1 MKFLYRGK
9 VRARLAELIS
19 NSEIPNHSNAYLRS
33 ILPSKAGTLLPSK
46 AGTLDV
52 DFHFLVGN
60 QYWECLEDNIDYL
73 YKHAKFDE
81 LQAVVF
87 IITKVFEYQSLNPN
101 THQKLRAFGEIGKL
115 ISDAS
120 KQLFYMA
127 YIFVEEE
134 PSRFEPAFNMPDPS
148 VLEKFSGEEEL
159 AVLLFNIKPEETIS
173 EQEEI
178 AETTIDDSDSSFEE
192 HNQRMKEQNE
202 AIYGSEKV
210 SHNKKEP
217 IITWEKNTKKD
228 SGSKLDNALA
238 YFFEFAFFC
247 LDKIKNNQSLS
258 ETDKYIFRKEYLQV
272 KGLEDYGV
280 MFFSRIEIES
290 LSFANYHFEK
300 NMEFKIKDAWANREK
315 NLSDP
320 LITEVRNHLANI
332 LKI

>member
-148 VLEKFSGEEEL
+148 VLEKF
-159 AVLLFNIKPEETIS
+159 FNIKPEETIS

-192 HNQRMKEQNE
+192 HNQRMKEQNN
-202 AIYGSEKV
+202 ALYGSEKV
-210 SHNKKEP
+210 SSSKEESKKYLKTNPDLDREDR
-217 IITWEKNTKKD
+217 IRMLRDSWEYKN
-228 SGSKLDNALA
+228 
-238 YFFEFAFFC
+238 
-247 LDKIKNNQSLS
+247 I
-258 ETDKYIFRKEYLQV
+258 
-272 KGLEDYGV
+272 ED
-280 MFFSRIEIES
+280 E
-290 LSFANYHFEK
+290 
-300 NMEFKIKDAWANREK
+300 
-315 NLSDP
+315 
-320 LITEVRNHLANI
+320 
-332 LKI
+332 